1 MSDFLNLKTPRGF
14 RAAGMSCGIK
24 SSGAHDIAI
33 FVSDGEATVVG
44 MFTTNRVQAAPV
56 RSSRERLS
64 RNGGLGRAIV
74 VTSGNANAA
83 TGAQGREVVEAICQ
97 EVSGAIGCDND
108 QVLIA
113 QTGIIG
119 IPLDQMVATSGAG
132 AVTRRLAQPSW
143 EDAARGMMTTDT
155 HPKCAWR
162 QVSIDGVVHTVA
174 GFAKGV
180 AMAAPAMATMI
191 VVVLTDAKLGS
202 AAAREALQSSVRD
215 SFHQLNIDGCQS
227 TNDSVFLMANGEAGG
242 AEIGD
247 GLSAKL
253 FHEAVQGVCD
263 DLVKQM
269 AGDAEGG
276 TKLIMVDV
284 RGAVTRDDARMIARQ
299 VVGSNLVKCAIAGEC
314 PYWGRVIAEVGAAG
328 VEIDPDNIAISFGP
342 HLLCEKSLA
351 VPFDHEGVTAYL
363 KGREVVITV
372 ELNGGNESARAFGS
386 DLTPEYVKIN
396 MEKS

>member
-1 MSDFLNLKTPRGF
+1 MSNFLNLKTPRGF

-24 SSGAHDIAI
+24 SSGSHDIAI
-33 FVSDGEATVVG
+33 FVSDVESTVVG

-64 RNGGLGRAIV
+64 RTGGHGRAIV

-97 EVSGAIGCDND
+97 EVSGAIGCDD
-108 QVLIA
+108 EQVLIA

-119 IPLDQMVATSGAG
+119 IPLDRTVSTSGAV
-132 AVTRRLAQPSW
+132 AVTRRLVQPSW

-155 HPKCAWR
+155 HPKCSWR
-162 QVSIDGVVHTVA
+162 QVEIAGIVHTVT

-180 AMAAPAMATMI
+180 AMAAPSMATMI
-191 VVVLTDAKLGS
+191 VVLLTDAKLGS
-202 AAAREALQSSVRD
+202 AAAGEALRVGVQD

-227 TNDSVFLMANGEAGG
+227 TNDTIFLMANGEAGG
-242 AEIGD
+242 AEILD
-247 GLSAKL
+247 GPSAKL
-253 FHEAVQGVCD
+253 FHEALQGVCD
-263 DLVKQM
+263 DLVRQM

-276 TKLIMVDV
+276 TKLITAEV
-284 RGAVTRDDARMIARQ
+284 RGAVTRDGARTIARRI
-299 VVGSNLVKCAIAGEC
+299 VGSSLVKCAIAGEC

-328 VEIDPDNIAISFGP
+328 VEIDPDNISISFGP
-342 HLLCEKSLA
+342 HRLCDKSLA
-351 VPFDHEGVTAYL
+351 VPFDHAGVTAYL

-372 ELNGGNESARAFGS
+372 ELTEGTESARAYGS